1 MAVHLTSYVGSQG
14 LSDPHGPW
22 GSCAVLASDLV
33 EAAFCKE
40 EGENT
45 FETENTVWCAERL
58 REIQLF

>member
-1 MAVHLTSYVGSQG
+1 MAAHLTFYVGSQG

-33 EAAFCKE
+33 ETAFCKE

-45 FETENTVWCAERL
+45 FGTESTV
-58 REIQLF
+58 